1 MAIRILYIITKL
13 ELGGAQ
19 KNVLDILNRLDEQE
33 FEAHLIASG
42 GPLSADARR
51 ACSRTRIVRYLRRAL
66 DPFFDLV
73 AFFCLARYMRRHKIQ
88 IVHTH
93 SSKAGILGRWAAA
106 WAGVPVIIHTVHGWG
121 FHDYVK
127 SFFND
132 LYIFLER
139 KTARFT
145 HALIAVTQY
154 DIHKGL
160 EHGIGEPGQYVLIRC
175 GTDAP
180 VLKNADVYRS
190 KRRQLGLAQD
200 DLVAVMVACFK
211 PQKNPLDFVLAA
223 ARIVE
228 SCPRAKFLLIGDG
241 VLRTRLEREIEN
253 RGLQESVFILGWRRD
268 VEDILPVADV
278 LVQTSLWE
286 GLPLAI
292 LEAMRFARPVVA
304 YDVCGLNEAVSDG
317 VSGFLVPAKDTEA
330 LSEKVLLLFSDEALR
345 FRMGRFGQHMMSQE
359 SFSLDGMMERLE
371 GLYLK
376 KVKG

>member
-1 MAIRILYIITKL
+1 MPIKVLYIITKL

-19 KNVLDILNRLDEQE
+19 KNVLDILSRLDEKE
-33 FEAHLIASG
+33 FEAHLIAAG
-42 GPLSADARR
+42 GPLSADARM
-51 ACSRTRIVRYLRRAL
+51 ACSRTRIVWYLRRAP

-132 LYIFLER
+132 LYVFLER
-139 KTARFT
+139 KTARLT

-154 DIHKGL
+154 DIRKGL

-180 VLKNADVYRS
+180 ALKNADVYQI
-190 KRRQLGLAQD
+190 KRRQLGLSAD
-200 DLVAVMVACFK
+200 DPVVVMIACFK
-211 PQKNPLDFVLAA
+211 PQKNPVDFVFLA
-223 ARIVE
+223 ARIVKT
-228 SCPRAKFLLIGDG
+228 CPRAKFLLIGDG
-241 VLRTRLEREIEN
+241 VLRPRLEREIQK
-253 RGLQESVFILGWRRD
+253 RGLEDNVFLLGWRRD
-268 VEDILPVADV
+268 VEDILPMADV
-278 LVQTSLWE
+278 VAQTSLWE

-304 YDVCGLNEAVSDG
+304 YDVCGLNEVVSDG
-317 VSGFLVPAKDTEA
+317 VSGFLVPAKDVGA
-330 LSEKVLLLFSDEALR
+330 LSEKVISLLSDQGLCR
-345 FRMGRFGQHMMSQE
+345 RMGRFGQHIISEE
-359 SFSLDGMMERLE
+359 SFSLEGMMERLE
-371 GLYLK
+371 GLYRQ
-376 KVKG
+376 KVKR